1 MCFTESQSFIHTII
15 LIIGSTFIFPEYRLS
30 ATLIFLSLKELI
42 QGLLYRNIRNKKST
56 KSLTI
61 LSWIH
66 ICFQPL
72 FANIFFSHFHK
83 DFKYWN
89 IIFLICFLGG
99 LYSMTYL
106 EELDIQ
112 DDPNCHLISDDDY
125 CSPETGSY
133 LGKYHIGYQF
143 NLDQGWEKIRYMYYL
158 MLILGLFTDAKYVNM
173 IWILSTIL
181 TLHIFKDTKR
191 GEVAAI
197 WCYLSILVIL
207 PIALLHKKIQKII
220 G

>member
-1 MCFTESQSFIHTII
+1 
-15 LIIGSTFIFPEYRLS
+15 
-30 ATLIFLSLKELI
+30 
-42 QGLLYRNIRNKKST
+42 
-56 KSLTI
+56 
-61 LSWIH
+61 
-66 ICFQPL
+66 
-72 FANIFFSHFHK
+72 
-83 DFKYWN
+83 
-89 IIFLICFLGG
+89 
-99 LYSMTYL
+99 MTYL

-143 NLDQGWEKIRYMYYL
+143 NLDQVWEKIRYMYYL